1 MACAVY
7 LEAKEGTPPSEDIFC
22 GQIRRTPDGRVAAA
36 DIVKC
41 IIYLR
46 EDGTYARE
54 ALGNANLTLKRLS
67 DKQCLAASN
76 TNNMY
81 TFPGRNQRPTRVMTE
96 EEVYEL
102 IMLLPGARAT
112 AFRRNT
118 SKLLKHYFHA
128 TEELISELLGRYEA
142 LHGRAYQPP
151 PCAVAEEP
159 RIKQCESVKAAAAEI
174 SNTPRAQV
182 DGKVYAKVFG
192 IQNKSI
198 MNMTADEFRHV
209 QNMKKGDLV
218 RDMWTEEMN
227 SGAFFMNCVFRAAV
241 AGEANLNATMSM
253 HHDRQRL
260 VPGAPRRAISAA
272 AISTKVA
279 NLYLN
284 TAATGLTVVEHVV
297 AVWLQIRRPPHE
309 LDCPEPDHLTAT
321 YNIADCRISFADA
334 QPAAAAAG

>member
-54 ALGNANLTLKRLS
+54 AL
-67 DKQCLAASN
+67 
-76 TNNMY
+76 
-81 TFPGRNQRPTRVMTE
+81 
-96 EEVYEL
+96 
-102 IMLLPGARAT
+102 
-112 AFRRNT
+112 
-118 SKLLKHYFHA
+118 
-128 TEELISELLGRYEA
+128 
-142 LHGRAYQPP
+142 
-151 PCAVAEEP
+151 EEP

-241 AGEANLNATMSM
+241 AGGEDPVAAMERISRTMTPTFRGVGL
-253 HHDRQRL
+253 HDQASTKRPREFL
-260 VPGAPRRAISAA
+260 VHNKEMRESRHASHSTLEVPGQHSLKR
-272 AISTKVA
+272 V
-279 NLYLN
+279 
-284 TAATGLTVVEHVV
+284 LTTNGD
-297 AVWLQIRRPPHE
+297 P
-309 LDCPEPDHLTAT
+309 
-321 YNIADCRISFADA
+321 
-334 QPAAAAAG
+334 

>member
-241 AGEANLNATMSM
+241 AGGEDPVAAMERISRTMTPTFRGVGL
-253 HHDRQRL
+253 HDQASTKRPREFL
-260 VPGAPRRAISAA
+260 VHNKEMRESRHASHSTLEVPGQHSLKR
-272 AISTKVA
+272 V
-279 NLYLN
+279 
-284 TAATGLTVVEHVV
+284 LTTNGD
-297 AVWLQIRRPPHE
+297 P
-309 LDCPEPDHLTAT
+309 
-321 YNIADCRISFADA
+321 
-334 QPAAAAAG
+334 